1 MEAGLEL
8 KEVNIGDLMFRAV
21 PTGSLSAISFNYS
34 TRKTKAS
41 SI

>member
-21 PTGSLSAISFNYS
+21 QTGSLSAISLNQHS
-34 TRKTKAS
+34 AKTGKGKV
-41 SI
+41 